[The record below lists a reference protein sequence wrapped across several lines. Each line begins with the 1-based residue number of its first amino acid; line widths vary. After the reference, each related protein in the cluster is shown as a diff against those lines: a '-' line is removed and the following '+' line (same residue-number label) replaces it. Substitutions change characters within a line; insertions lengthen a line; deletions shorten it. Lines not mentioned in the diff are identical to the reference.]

1 DATSGA
7 LSLLNR
13 VSSLG
18 AEPAYVSVD
27 RTGKWVLVANYRS
40 GPVVVYT
47 VEPDGR
53 LGAPTDAPMTGVHP
67 HAILLHRSNRFAF
80 VPNLGSNE
88 ISQLGFDDT
97 RGKLTP
103 GTPSKVSTPP
113 GSEPRHLAFHPTAD
127 FVYVIEEAGC
137 RIVAYAL

>member
-1 DATSGA
+1 YRLDRETGALSRAGGVPAGRHPSYLAFAPSRKFVYAVNEFSNEVASFAVDATSGA

-53 LGAPTDAPMTGVHP
+53 LGA
-67 HAILLHRSNRFAF
+67 
-80 VPNLGSNE
+80 
-88 ISQLGFDDT
+88 
-97 RGKLTP
+97 
-103 GTPSKVSTPP
+103 
-113 GSEPRHLAFHPTAD
+113 
-127 FVYVIEEAGC
+127 
-137 RIVAYAL
+137 